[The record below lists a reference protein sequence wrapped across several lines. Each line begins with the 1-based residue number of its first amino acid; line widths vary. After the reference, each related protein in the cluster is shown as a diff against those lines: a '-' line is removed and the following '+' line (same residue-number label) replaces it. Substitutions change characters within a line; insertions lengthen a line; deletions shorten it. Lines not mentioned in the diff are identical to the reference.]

1 MATVGVGG
9 FGKAKKTAYKGKEAV
24 VKYINTAGA
33 PQATLATCTIN
44 RQDAKLE
51 GEIQKLFSKT
61 CVAEVYGIEGHAIYM
76 RYYKDGSLRS
86 QIDKNGANRRR
97 YLCAFDIIRGIS
109 EIHRLNFV
117 HSDIKASNVL
127 VEKVVDILVCYI
139 SDFGAA
145 RLKGTMPIAYTPGFA
160 PSNFFSKPLCFEDD
174 IFSLGKLL
182 LELFGKF
189 KGSEI
194 QKINYDNF
202 FTYVNWKTFTNNYGE
217 FTYPDR
223 CKEVMNAVHECINE
237 DSTKRPSL
245 KDLEKI
251 FYPWNKDN

>member
-9 FGKAKKTAYKGKEAV
+9 FGKAKKTIYKGKVAV

-51 GEIQKLFSKT
+51 GEIQKLFSKS

-86 QIDKNGANRRR
+86 QIDKNGVNKKR
-97 YLCAFDIIRGIS
+97 YMCAFDVIRGIS

-127 VEKVVDILVCYI
+127 VEKTGDVLQCYI

-145 RLKGTMPIAYTPGFA
+145 RLKGTMPIAYTPGFV

-174 IFSLGKLL
+174 IFSLGKLF

-189 KGSEI
+189 KVSEI

-202 FTYVNWKTFTNNYGE
+202 FTFVNWKTFTDNYGE
-217 FTYPDR
+217 FTDSDK
-223 CKEVMNAVHECINE
+223 CKEVMKVVHECINE
-237 DSTKRPSL
+237 DSTKRPSIE
-245 KDLEKI
+245 DL
-251 FYPWNKDN
+251 FHLFWAFT

>member
-1 MATVGVGG
+1 MTTVGVGG
-9 FGKAKKTAYKGKEAV
+9 FGKAKKTTYKGKEAV

-51 GEIQKLFSKT
+51 GEIQKLFFAG

-76 RYYKDGSLRS
+76 KYYKDGSLRS
-86 QIDKNGANRRR
+86 QIDKNGANKKR
-97 YLCAFDIIRGIS
+97 YDCAFDIIRGIS
-109 EIHRLNFV
+109 VIHELNYV
-117 HSDIKASNVL
+117 HSDIKASNIL
-127 VEKVVDILVCYI
+127 VEKCSDNLFCYI

-145 RLKGTMPIAYTPGFA
+145 RLKGTWPIAYTPGFA

-174 IFSLGKLL
+174 VFSLGKLL

-189 KGSEI
+189 KVSEI

-202 FTYVNWKTFTNNYGE
+202 FNYVNWKTFSDNVGE
-217 FTYPDR
+217 FKYPDS
-223 CKEVMNAVHECINE
+223 CKKVMNAVHECINE
-237 DSTKRPSL
+237 DSTKRTSL
-245 KDLEKI
+245 EDLENY
-251 FYPWNKDN
+251 FRTNY